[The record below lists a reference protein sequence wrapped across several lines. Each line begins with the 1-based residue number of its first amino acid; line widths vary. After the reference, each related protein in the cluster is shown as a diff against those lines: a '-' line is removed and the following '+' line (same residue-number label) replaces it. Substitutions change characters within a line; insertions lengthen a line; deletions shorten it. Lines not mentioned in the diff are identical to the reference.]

1 MFGDWFYS
9 VPPVTRFYIIASVA
23 TTAAVSTS
31 IVTPLQLYL
40 NFSLV
45 AKGEVSAVELPSP
58 KSRRSK
64 ATPQIGRK
72 QSISFFF
79 CSRIHQIWRLVTTF
93 FYFGD
98 FKIDFFFHMFF
109 LARYSRGLEE
119 GNFRGRSADYLWMLI
134 LGATVMLCIAPFLR
148 LPFLSYC
155 LTFMMIYV
163 WARRNEHN
171 RLLFLGVLD
180 FDAPYLPYVFC
191 AFSYFFGGSVI
202 VDVIGIVV
210 GHIYYFLCDVYPL
223 MSGRTLIRTPSILV
237 GA

>member
-45 AKGEVSAVELPSP
+45 AKGE
-58 KSRRSK
+58 
-64 ATPQIGRK
+64 
-72 QSISFFF
+72 
-79 CSRIHQIWRLVTTF
+79 IWRLVTTF